1 MPTPA
6 NRAKI
11 QLVRGTYSNIAA
23 SIADLVDGELCYAKD
38 TNRLYMVEGT
48 VLTPIELDPENI
60 EDTIAGIIQG
70 GIGINVNHDDINDI
84 ISINLSNTAVNAGTY
99 GSFGNAA
106 TFVVNAQGR
115 IVGAGQTGIPTQCVI
130 RADSSTTTDVFS
142 LFDLDI
148 DFEGGNG
155 IVTTHSWSTSPTLQT
170 VTFDLEASGVTAG
183 SYGSATAIPAIT
195 VDTYGRITAVTTSSI
210 STDLSIAG
218 DTGTDTISSGDTFTF
233 TGGTGIGTS
242 VSSDTV
248 FIFLEDSGVTAGVY
262 GSGSTAT
269 NTTFCPILTVDAK
282 GRITNA
288 TSFEVLP
295 SGIRGFGDYVHAFA
309 GNDDTQE
316 PMGITDR
323 DSLTNFGFTN
333 STRTLYIGKGTSPF
347 SWTHWHKGERYNHS
361 GTETVVIPNTDG
373 LHYIY
378 FDGASLNSSQTY
390 FDFSEVA
397 PVAYVYWDST
407 LGEAIYFGDERHG
420 ITLDWATHEYLHRT
434 RGAVIANGFSI
445 SNYTISGSGLLDS
458 HATIG
463 LSGGTFFDEDLK
475 IEIQHAATPAPNSF
489 QQVLD
494 STAEIPVFYQI
505 NQKWARDTARTF
517 PFKQGSTYPIYNE
530 FNQVTQNWGTPQAAN
545 NKWFVYF
552 IIATNNINEPVISIP
567 GQAEYNNIGDAEAA
581 QWGDLS
587 LGSFPSLEFRPLY
600 KLVYRAGLFGNSVNC
615 RLESVQDIR
624 QLDSAATGQAIA
636 SDHGLLSGLGDDDHN
651 QYLHTQTSRGAITA
665 NINTSG
671 TLKTTNT
678 TASTSSSTGA
688 MVVSGGLGVGGDV
701 FIAGGLTVDG
711 TTTTIDSATLLV
723 EDKNIELGNV
733 TTPSDA
739 TADGGGITL
748 KGATDKTISWVDATD
763 AWTSSEHINLAAT
776 KQYYLNGT
784 MVLGYDGSDEI
795 LDNVI
800 IDGGTY

>member
-60 EDTIAGIIQG
+60 EDTIAGIING
-70 GIGINVNHDDINDI
+70 GVGIDVNHNDPVDTI
-84 ISINLSNTAVNAGTY
+84 TIDLSDTAVTAGSY
-99 GSFGNAA
+99 GSAGNAA

-115 IVGAGQTGIPTQCVI
+115 ITDAGTVGIPTQCVI
-130 RADSSTTTDVFS
+130 RADNSTQTDVFS
-142 LFDLDI
+142 LFDFDI

-155 IVTTHSWSTSPTLQT
+155 IVTTHTWSTSPTLQT
-170 VTFDLEASGVTAG
+170 LRIDLEASGVTAG
-183 SYGSATAIPAIT
+183 SYGSTTAIPAIT
-195 VDTYGRITAVTTSSI
+195 VDTYGRITAVTTNSI

-233 TGGTGIGTS
+233 AGGTGITTDASNNTVTITLDDTG
-242 VSSDTV
+242 VSPNT
-248 FIFLEDSGVTAGVY
+248 Y
-262 GSGSTAT
+262 GSGNPGSPAIYVP
-269 NTTFCPILTVDAK
+269 TFTVDQQ

-288 TSFEVLP
+288 SSYEVTP
-295 SGIRGFGDYVHAFA
+295 YNINNFDVAVRSMA
-309 GNDDTQE
+309 GNDDTHE

-323 DSLTNFGFTN
+323 SILTNFGIDE
-333 STRTLYIGKGTSPF
+333 STRTVYIGKSTSPF
-347 SWTHWHKGERYNHS
+347 GWSHWHKGQEYQHS
-361 GTETVVIPNTDG
+361 SGESIVIPNVDG

-378 FDGASLNSSQTY
+378 FNGASLSSSQTY
-390 FDFSEVA
+390 FDFEEVA

-445 SNYTISGSGLLDS
+445 SNYTISGDGSLDS

-475 IEIQHAATPAPNSF
+475 IQIQHAATPASNSF

-505 NQKWARDTARTF
+505 NQKWAKDTATTF
-517 PFKQGSTYPIYNE
+517 PLKQGTTYPIYNE
-530 FNQVTQNWGTPQAAN
+530 FNQATQNWSTPEAGS

-552 IIATNNINEPVISIP
+552 IIATNNIGEPIISIP
-567 GQAEYNNIGDAEAA
+567 GQAEYNNIGDAEAS

-587 LGSFPSLEFRPLY
+587 LGDFPSLEFRPLY
-600 KLVYRAGLFGNSVNC
+600 KLIYRAGTFGNSVNC
-615 RLESVQDIR
+615 RLEGVQDIR
-624 QLDSAATGQAIA
+624 QLDSASTGQSIA
-636 SDHGLLSGLGDDDHN
+636 SDHGLLSGLGDDDHL
-651 QYLHTQTSRGAITA
+651 QYIHAQNTRTGVTA
-665 NINTSG
+665 NIETSG
-671 TLKTTNT
+671 TLVTTNA
-678 TASTSSSTGA
+678 TAATSSSTGA

-701 FIAGGLTVDG
+701 FIAGGLTVEG
-711 TTTTIDSATLLV
+711 TTTTIDSSTLLV
-723 EDKNIELGNV
+723 EDKNIELGSV
-733 TTPSDA
+733 SAPSDA

-748 KGATDKTISWVDATD
+748 KGATDKTIAWVDATD

-784 MVLGYDGSDEI
+784 MVLGYDGTDEV

-800 IDGGTY
+800 IDGGSY

>member
-70 GIGINVNHDDINDI
+70 GVGINATHNDPSDILTID
-84 ISINLSNTAVNAGTY
+84 LANTAVTAGTY
-99 GSFGNAA
+99 GSAGNAA
-106 TFVVNAQGR
+106 TFVVDAQGR
-115 IVGAGQTGIPTQCVI
+115 LTGAGTVGFPTQCVI

-148 DFEGGNG
+148 DFAGGNG
-155 IVTTHSWSTSPTLQT
+155 IVTTHTWSTSPTLQT

-233 TGGTGIGTS
+233 TGGTGISTS
-242 VSSDTV
+242 VASDTV
-248 FIFLEDSGVTAGVY
+248 TISLDATGVTANTY
-262 GSGSTAT
+262 GSTSPGLGTSYVPIITV
-269 NTTFCPILTVDAK
+269 NTE
-282 GRITNA
+282 GQITSA
-288 TSFEVLP
+288 TSYEIDP
-295 SGIRGFGDYVHAFA
+295 STINNLDTFVRTTA

-323 DSLTNFGFTN
+323 SVLTNFGFVDG
-333 STRTLYIGKGTSPF
+333 TRTLYIGKSVSPF
-347 SWTHWHKGERYNHS
+347 GWSHWHKGQEYQHS
-361 GTETVVIPNTDG
+361 GNETIVIPNTDG

-390 FDFSEVA
+390 FDFENVA

-407 LGEAIYFGDERHG
+407 LGQAIYFGDERHG

-434 RGAVIANGFSI
+434 RGAVIASGFSI

-475 IEIQHAATPAPNSF
+475 IEIQHAATPSSNSF
-489 QQVLD
+489 QQVLN

-581 QWGDLS
+581 QWGDLN

-651 QYLHTQTSRGAITA
+651 QYLHTQTTRGAVTA
-665 NINTSG
+665 SIQTSG

-678 TASTSSSTGA
+678 TTSTSSSTGA

-733 TTPSDA
+733 STPSDA